1 MAKSL
6 LVVES
11 PTKMKT
17 LSKFLGKDY
26 IIRAT
31 YGHIKDLPKST
42 MGVDVEHGFA
52 PHFTVVKGK
61 AKIVAEIKKASKEA
75 DKVFIGS
82 DPDREGEAIA
92 FHVAEEIAKGNG
104 APVKRVLFN
113 EITKKAVLEAMKSP
127 KSLDESKYDAQKTRR
142 ILDRLVGY
150 EISPLLWE
158 RVKYGLSAGR
168 VQSVALKLVCERED
182 EIEAFVKEEYWT
194 VEAELTLA
202 SGEKIKAK
210 LEKINGEKARVRTKE
225 EAERIRRAL
234 KDSTFTVA
242 SVEEKER
249 FATPYPPYKTSTLQ
263 QEASARLRF
272 SPKKTMVVAQKLFE
286 GVEIGKSTTT
296 GLITYMRTDSVRIS
310 GEALTEARRLIGDA
324 FGAPYLP
331 AKPNVFTNSKMAQD
345 AHEAIR
351 PTDVRLTPEKL
362 KAHLDRDM
370 LALYELIWRRFIAS
384 QMARERLHMRTAEIA
399 AGGSAVAAGG
409 RAPTGAGA
417 PADAYTFVARGS
429 KVVFDG
435 FTRVYEMDRREDE
448 RAYLPDMKQGDV
460 LALKRLDA
468 GQHFTSPPPRYSEAT
483 LIKTLEAKG
492 IGRPSTYAT
501 TVSTIQ
507 ERGYVHKERGSLVPV
522 SLGRTVNRLLSE
534 FFPRVIDVD
543 FTARLEE
550 GLDRIEGDEENWVA
564 SLNEFYG
571 VFKEEMGSAKKRM
584 KNLKAEEKETSI
596 KCEKCGKNMILRW
609 GKNGEYLVCSGRPAC
624 KNKKNVRVDKDGN
637 ISVVEETTHGI
648 CPQCGGTLVEKS
660 GRFGRFIAC
669 SNYPSCKYTRPFTT
683 GLKCPKEGCAGEL
696 VERVSMKKKKKFWG
710 CSRYP
715 DCSFA
720 TSFQPKEGECPAC
733 GAPVLFSFRGGRQ
746 YCLRKGCGW
755 KSRS

>member
-11 PTKMKT
+11 PTKMRT

-26 IIRAT
+26 VIKAT

-42 MGVDVEHGFA
+42 MGVDVDHGFA
-52 PHFTVVKGK
+52 PHFAVVKGK

-92 FHVAEEIAKGNG
+92 FHVAEEISKGKG

-113 EITKKAVLEAMKSP
+113 EITKKAVLEAMRSP
-127 KSLDESKYDAQKTRR
+127 QSLDESKYDAQKARR

-182 EIEAFVKEEYWT
+182 EIDAFVKEEYWT

-225 EAERIRRAL
+225 EAERIRSAL
-234 KDSTFTVA
+234 KESAFTVA

-286 GVEIGKSTTT
+286 GVEIGRGAIT

-310 GEALTEARRLIGDA
+310 GEALAEARKLIGQA

-331 AKPNVFTNSKMAQD
+331 AKPHVFSNSKTAQD

-362 KAHLDRDM
+362 KAHLDKDM
-370 LALYELIWRRFIAS
+370 LALYELIWRRFVAS

-399 AGGSAVAAGG
+399 AGGKG
-409 RAPTGAGA
+409 RGA
-417 PADAYTFVARGS
+417 DYTFVARGS

-435 FTRVYEMDRREDE
+435 FTRVYEIERREDE
-448 RAYLPDMKQGDV
+448 RAYLPDMKAGDV
-460 LALKRLDA
+460 LTLKRLDA
-468 GQHFTSPPPRYSEAT
+468 DQHFTSPPPRYSEAT

-507 ERGYVHKERGSLVPV
+507 ERGYVHKDRGSLVPKP
-522 SLGRTVNRLLSE
+522 LGRTVNGLLSE

-543 FTARLEE
+543 FTAKLEE
-550 GLDRIEGDEENWVA
+550 GLDRIEDDKKDWVA

-571 VFKEEMGSAKKRM
+571 VFKEEMRSAKKKM

-624 KNKKNVRVDKDGN
+624 KSKKNARVDKDGN
-637 ISVVEETTHGI
+637 VSVVEETTHGI

-660 GRFGRFIAC
+660 GKFGRFIAC
-669 SNYPSCKYTRPFTT
+669 SNYPACKYTRPFTT
-683 GLKCPKEGCAGEL
+683 GLKCPEEGCTGEL
-696 VERVSMKKKKKFWG
+696 VERISRKKKKKFWG

-720 TSFQPKEGECPAC
+720 TGFRPKEGECPAC
-733 GAPVLFSFRGGRQ
+733 GAPVLFTFRGRQ
-746 YCLRKGCGW
+746 NCQRKGCGW